1 VEKKEAR
8 EVRDTK
14 YVKEALA
21 VARLALESDN
31 PIGEITGGTGS
42 GKSTAARRI
51 VEVLGARRIACW
63 DGISRHQLLKKAATA
78 LGSEGTGAVERLL
91 MDDAV
96 EEGTPRRLLIVDE
109 ANKLNWRALEALR
122 YLADECQVA
131 VVLVGTE
138 FYERQFTGARTRELL
153 LQLGRRIG
161 AKRTRMGHLDRAET
175 YGHIL
180 RPLVGDCADK
190 DLVTKFWHGCRK
202 GNWGEGME
210 LATECKRLMA
220 VHELPALTAAV
231 LDAALAWSANRHAV
245 EG

>member
-1 VEKKEAR
+1 M

-14 YVKEALA
+14 FVKEALS
-21 VARLALESDN
+21 VARLALEADN
-31 PIGEITGGTGS
+31 PIAEITGGTGS
-42 GKSTAARRI
+42 GKSTAAKRI

-63 DGISRHQLLKKAATA
+63 DGISRHQLLKKAAEA
-78 LGSEGTGAVERLL
+78 LGIEGAGAVDRLL
-91 MDDAV
+91 MDAA
-96 EEGTPRRLLIVDE
+96 EEGAARRLLVVDE

-122 YLADECQVA
+122 YLADECNVA

-180 RPLVGDCADK
+180 KPICGDCSDK
-190 DLVTKFWHGCRK
+190 EIVTKFWHGCRK
-202 GNWGEGME
+202 GNWGDGME
-210 LATECKRLMA
+210 LAKECKRLME
-220 VHELPALTAAV
+220 VHELPTLNVAV
-231 LDAALAWSANRHAV
+231 LDAALAWTANRHAV
-245 EG
+245 EV

>member
-1 VEKKEAR
+1 M

-14 YVKEALA
+14 FVKEALS
-21 VARLALESDN
+21 VARLALEADN
-31 PIGEITGGTGS
+31 PIAEITGGTGS
-42 GKSTAARRI
+42 GKSTAAKRI

-63 DGISRHQLLKKAATA
+63 DGISRHQLLKKAAEA
-78 LGSEGTGAVERLL
+78 LGIEGAGAVDRLL
-91 MDDAV
+91 MDAA
-96 EEGTPRRLLIVDE
+96 EEGAARRLLVVDE

-122 YLADECQVA
+122 YLADECNVA

-180 RPLVGDCADK
+180 KPLVGDCADK
-190 DLVTKFWHGCRK
+190 EIVTKFWHGCRK

-210 LATECKRLMA
+210 LAKECQRLMA
-220 VHELPALTAAV
+220 VHELPSLNAAV
-231 LDAALAWSANRHAV
+231 LDAALAWTANRHAV
-245 EG
+245 EV

>member
-1 VEKKEAR
+1 M

-14 YVKEALA
+14 FVKEALA
-21 VARLALESDN
+21 VARLALEADN
-31 PIGEITGGTGS
+31 PIAEITGGTGS
-42 GKSTAARRI
+42 GKSTAAKRI

-63 DGISRHQLLKKAATA
+63 DGISRHQLLKKAAEE
-78 LGSEGTGAVERLL
+78 LGIEGAGAVDRLL
-91 MDDAV
+91 MDAA
-96 EEGTPRRLLIVDE
+96 EEGAARRLLVVDE

-122 YLADECQVA
+122 YLADECNVA

-180 RPLVGDCADK
+180 KPICGDCSDK
-190 DLVTKFWHGCRK
+190 EIVTKFWHGCRK
-202 GNWGEGME
+202 GNWGDGME
-210 LATECKRLMA
+210 LAKECRRLME
-220 VHELPALTAAV
+220 VHELPALNTAV
-231 LDAALAWSANRHAV
+231 LDAALAWTANRHAV
-245 EG
+245 EV